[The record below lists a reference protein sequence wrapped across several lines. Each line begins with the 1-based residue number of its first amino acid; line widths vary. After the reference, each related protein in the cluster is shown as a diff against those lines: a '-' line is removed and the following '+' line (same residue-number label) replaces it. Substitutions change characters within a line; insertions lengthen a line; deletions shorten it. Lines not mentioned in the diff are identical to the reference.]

1 MAGTLWWLCPVL
13 ALVGNR
19 LFREEIL
26 EPVLAVTGAKDFG
39 AALALAN
46 ESEFALVGPAVS
58 SLS

>member
-1 MAGTLWWLCPVL
+1 VL
-13 ALVGNR
+13 ALVGSR

-39 AALALAN
+39 AALAL
-46 ESEFALVGPAVS
+46 VGPAVS